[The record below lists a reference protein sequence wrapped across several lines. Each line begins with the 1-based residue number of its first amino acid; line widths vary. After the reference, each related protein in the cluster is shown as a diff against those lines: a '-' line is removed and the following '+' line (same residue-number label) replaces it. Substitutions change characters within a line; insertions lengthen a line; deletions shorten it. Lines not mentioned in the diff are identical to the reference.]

1 MEAFDKINE
10 ALADITEYYK
20 KVGERPTFF
29 CRFYSMEQIYY
40 MIRTAKSQEHF
51 VELLRGSFVSTGTE
65 NFWNENWAM
74 GVMGLKEA

>member
-1 MEAFDKINE
+1 
-10 ALADITEYYK
+10 
-20 KVGERPTFF
+20 
-29 CRFYSMEQIYY
+29 

-74 GVMGLKEA
+74 GVMGQKEA